1 MNSGFSAPFG
11 THPKMQAAV
20 EQLAG
25 EGKLKGG
32 GGSMNIRWPTRGMD
46 AEAEAAAVEAWR
58 APGQGHVDGC
68 ARLFFPLG
76 GCGGSI
82 ELGC

>member
-20 EQLAG
+20 DQLAG

-68 ARLFFPLG
+68 ARLFF
-76 GCGGSI
+76 SI
-82 ELGC
+82 VAWVWGQ